1 MAPYMDAL
9 GELPSGSDSDGD
21 EEETP
26 AEPPTTKGNNTIF
39 VPSGPGAVADA
50 AASVR
55 MGMMQG
61 AIGADAVRR

>member
-1 MAPYMDAL
+1 MHATALSFPGAAYHRPADLHPPRLDIALPRAL
-9 GELPSGSDSDGD
+9 GSRLA
-21 EEETP
+21 T
-26 AEPPTTKGNNTIF
+26 
-39 VPSGPGAVADA
+39 DA

>member
-1 MAPYMDAL
+1 
-9 GELPSGSDSDGD
+9 
-21 EEETP
+21 
-26 AEPPTTKGNNTIF
+26 

>member
-1 MAPYMDAL
+1 MKEM
-9 GELPSGSDSDGD
+9 G
-21 EEETP
+21 
-26 AEPPTTKGNNTIF
+26 TTKGNNTIF